1 MKERNGGTVPKHHK
15 GANQH
20 RSLRL
25 VAGFAVVATLAAAC
39 GSNNKTAAKASGS
52 ASTSPPK
59 ATLKIGDLESLTGAG
74 ASVGVP
80 QANAIKL
87 AVKEINDAG
96 GVKVGATT
104 YSISLDTLDDKS
116 DPTAGVTAVQ
126 RMLTDN
132 VKYMVGSLSSAVT
145 GAYIPVVKDNPNFV
159 SIVVGAALEGITS
172 NPPIYRPRITLSQYT
187 NAVVSYLKAK
197 GTVKKLA
204 ILTDQQHSGF
214 VQQTPA
220 LKAGLVAAGID
231 VVDTESYKF
240 GDTNFS
246 AQIAAMLRKSPDALH
261 VRGYPA
267 DVTRVIKQAREAGFT
282 GPIYLTSGVTMK
294 EVTNAQ
300 SAAQMNNT
308 FDLFAPL
315 TSDLI
320 EANINAD
327 KAKKFEDAYR
337 AAYGSPTGATS
348 ASAYD
353 GVYILARALAKAGS
367 VDDVAAVRKALDSL
381 TVSDVAQLVEPIK
394 EQSGGLIFKDRQ
406 SYFKVVV
413 RQWQNG
419 AFHPGEFV

>member
-1 MKERNGGTVPKHHK
+1 MKIQSDTNE
-15 GANQH
+15 QH
-20 RSLRL
+20 RTGRGRWRL
-25 VAGFAVVATLAAAC
+25 VASVAVVATVAAAC
-39 GSNNKTAAKASGS
+39 GSSSKSASSSASSTAGTAAPTK
-52 ASTSPPK
+52 T

-80 QANAIKL
+80 QANSIKL

-96 GVKVGATT
+96 GVPVGDTH
-104 YSISLDTLDDKS
+104 YMLNLDTQDDKS

-126 RMLTDN
+126 KLLTDN
-132 VKYMVGSLSSAVT
+132 TKYMVGSLSSAVT
-145 GAYIPVVKDNPNFV
+145 GAYIPVVKDNSNFISV
-159 SIVVGAALEGITS
+159 VVGAALEGITA
-172 NPPIYRPRITLSQYT
+172 NPSIYRPRITLSQYT
-187 NAVVSYLKAK
+187 SAVVSYLQSI

-214 VQQTPA
+214 VQQTEP
-220 LKAGLVAAGID
+220 LKAGLTAAGIN

-240 GDTNFS
+240 GDTNFT

-300 SAAQMNNT
+300 SAAQMDNT

-315 TSDLI
+315 STDLI
-320 EANINAD
+320 EANVNATQ
-327 KAKKFEDAYR
+327 AKKFEDAYQ
-337 AAYGSPTGATS
+337 AAYNSGTGSTS

-353 GVYILARALAKAGS
+353 GVYILAKALEKAGT
-367 VDDVAAVRKALDSL
+367 VTDVGAVRKALDGL
-381 TVSDVAQLVEPIK
+381 TLTDVPQLVEPIK
-394 EQSGGLIFKDRQ
+394 DQNGLIFKDRQ
-406 SYFKVVV
+406 AYFKVVV
-413 RQWQNG
+413 REWKNG
-419 AFHPGEFV
+419 AFHPGSFV